1 MKIDEQEV
9 IRVTEILDHPE
20 VPNVR
25 STITKENTKELQ
37 KSIKERG
44 VKNPI
49 VVFKQDDK
57 YYIVSG
63 FRRRFALLN
72 LHEEDPK
79 NKQFLEISVIVRKYN
94 RDNLINEALF
104 DNFIENVQRE
114 DVAGIDLAE
123 RLKMLIDK
131 GINKLELQKQLS
143 KSITWINETLKFLED
158 ANQDVKDMVRSGK
171 ISLDEGK
178 KLGKLPKESQTVVA
192 AGLAH
197 VNETGDK
204 KRKKEIKDAV
214 ERATRVRSGKSPS
227 KKLISKIRDQLSV
240 LLKVTTDP
248 KEKSAFKN
256 TFAILEWVL
265 GNTDKV
271 INLDPYLKKYNVE
284 DTD

>member
-1 MKIDEQEV
+1 
-9 IRVTEILDHPE
+9 
-20 VPNVR
+20 
-25 STITKENTKELQ
+25 
-37 KSIKERG
+37 
-44 VKNPI
+44 
-49 VVFKQDDK
+49 
-57 YYIVSG
+57 
-63 FRRRFALLN
+63 LLN
-72 LHEEDPK
+72 LHEEFPTEK
-79 NKQFLEISVIVRKYN
+79 RFLEISVIVRKYN
-94 RDNLINEALF
+94 KDNLINEALF

-131 GINKLELQKQLS
+131 GINKNELQKQLS

-158 ANQDVKDMVRSGK
+158 ANQDVKDMVRAGD

-197 VNETGDK
+197 VNKTGDK

-284 DTD
+284 DPD